1 MVEFELNQGMDAMLK
16 KLLVLSIFPLV
27 LSGCFRPSAEQLAS
41 ADYGQYP
48 SDYEQTI
55 KSYMAQRLK
64 DPYSAQY
71 QFLSQPRTAW
81 NGIGGLKYGYAVC
94 VLINAKNSFG
104 GYTGSQLSYF
114 MLRGN
119 TIIDSQHGTDEYSAA
134 MAKGKCDKL

>member
-1 MVEFELNQGMDAMLK
+1 MDAMLK
-16 KLLVLSIFPLV
+16 KFFLLSIFPVV
-27 LSGCFRPSAEQLAS
+27 LTGCFRPTAEQLAN

-55 KSYMAQRLK
+55 KSYMSQRLK
-64 DPYSAQY
+64 DPYSAQF
-71 QFLSQPRTAW
+71 QFLNQPKTAW

-114 MLRGN
+114 MLRGS
-119 TIIDSQHGTDEYSAA
+119 TVVDSEHGTDEYSTA
-134 MAKGKCDKL
+134 MARGKCDKLN

>member
-1 MVEFELNQGMDAMLK
+1 MLK
-16 KLLVLSIFPLV
+16 KLLMFSIFPIV
-27 LSGCFRPSAEQLAS
+27 LTGCFRPSAEQLAS

-64 DPYSAQY
+64 DPYSAQF
-71 QFLSQPRTAW
+71 QFLNPPKTAW

-114 MLRGN
+114 MLRGS
-119 TIIDSQHGTDEYSAA
+119 TVIDSQHGTDEYSSA
-134 MAKGKCDKL
+134 MARGKCDKLI